1 MAVIIVRSNGTIEEA
16 AMLYTTPE
24 WTHAVNMQHGAG
36 VGYTVADTVMN
47 THNVLGISSET
58 DPITGVASTEI
69 PPMTH
74 AEVTA
79 LAIGPSFNVAS

>member
-1 MAVIIVRSNGTIEEA
+1 MAVIIVRNTGTIEEA
-16 AMLYTTPE
+16 VMMYTTPE

-36 VGYTVADTVMN
+36 VGYTVADSVMN
-47 THNVLGISSET
+47 THNILGISSET
-58 DPITGVASTEI
+58 DPVTGVATTEV

-79 LAIGPSFNVAS
+79 VAIGNSFSVAS